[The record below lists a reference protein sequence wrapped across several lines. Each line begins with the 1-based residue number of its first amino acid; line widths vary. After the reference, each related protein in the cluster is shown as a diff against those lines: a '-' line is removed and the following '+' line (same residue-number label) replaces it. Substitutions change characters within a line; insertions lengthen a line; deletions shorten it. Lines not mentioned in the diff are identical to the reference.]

1 MHELPDHPDITATL
15 RTGYPRQCGETPL
28 MPPLK
33 EYEGQ
38 AFPYVPT
45 DEREDD

>member
-1 MHELPDHPDITATL
+1 MYELPDHPDIESAI

-38 AFPYVPT
+38 AFPYEFA
-45 DEREDD
+45 DEREAD

>member
-1 MHELPDHPDITATL
+1 MDYSVEHPDITHTI
-15 RTGYPRQCGETPL
+15 RTGYPRQCGESPL
-28 MPPLK
+28 MPPFK

-38 AFPYVPT
+38 AFPYGFI